1 MRRPRGPGGR
11 FLTADEVASLERK
24 AEGGEDV
31 FDEGGSESDGRSMKR
46 KASEDGGGLGNG
58 GGVGGGKKAKRE
70 GTSEDEDDADEDD
83 EG

>member
-11 FLTADEVASLERK
+11 FLTADEVANLERK
-24 AEGGEDV
+24 QAEGGEGSEDM

-46 KASEDGGGLGNG
+46 KAESEEGTSM
-58 GGVGGGKKAKRE
+58 GKKAKRG
-70 GTSEDEDDADEDD
+70 GTSDDAEDDDADEDD